1 MTRRKK
7 ICFSAICS
15 TALLLPS
22 AAFVHLIHA
31 KDKDK
36 PATPFEPIIGRFDPQ
51 LGWSLS
57 PMARSV
63 SYGTGSKV
71 VYQINSKGLRDRE
84 TPYEKPDGVFRI
96 LLIGDSRVFGF
107 GVPMEKHF
115 GRVIEGYFANVEV
128 INMGISGY
136 GVDQEL
142 RFLRSEGFRYQPDL
156 VIAYV
161 AHFGAH
167 RHMHTERFG
176 KKKPMYVLQSGVL
189 ETVGLPVSP
198 PDGSPSQLANE
209 AAQAAAD
216 KADWEDSAFRE
227 RLFEVGNAII
237 AAMAGDARAHDA
249 KFVLVTQMKRLHNA
263 AEQQGIMSLDV
274 SGPMGNS
281 SFPLPRGLQHF
292 NECGS
297 GVLGYFIA
305 EFLKNNDLVPNAP
318 A

>member
-7 ICFSAICS
+7 ICFSAVCS

-22 AAFVHLIHA
+22 LALVHVLYA
-31 KDKDK
+31 EDK
-36 PATPFEPIIGRFDPQ
+36 PVTPFEPIIGRFDPQ
-51 LGWSLS
+51 LGWALR

-63 SYGTGSKV
+63 SRATGSRV

-96 LLIGDSRVFGF
+96 VLLGDSRAFGM

-115 GRVIEGYFANVEV
+115 ARVIEGYFENVEV
-128 INMGISGY
+128 INMGVNGY

-142 RFLRSEGFRYQPDL
+142 LFLKSEGFRYQPDL
-156 VIAYV
+156 VLAYV

-176 KKKPMYVLQSGVL
+176 KKKPMYDLRDGVL
-189 ETVGLPVSP
+189 ELTGLPLP
-198 PDGSPSQLANE
+198 TPDGSPSQLVDQ
-209 AAQAAAD
+209 AAQDAAD
-216 KADWEDSAFRE
+216 HADWDDTAFRDK
-227 RLFEVGNAII
+227 LFALGDAIV
-237 AAMAGDARAHDA
+237 AAMADETDAHGAR
-249 KFVLVTQMKRLHNA
+249 FVLVTQMERLHEA
-263 AEQQGIMSLDV
+263 ARGRGIMSLDA

-281 SFPLPRGLQHF
+281 AFPLPRGLQHF

-297 GVLGYFIA
+297 GVLGYLIA
-305 EFLKNNDLVPNAP
+305 DFLKEHALVPHAP
-318 A
+318 V